1 MRTVAIGALALAVA
15 AAAVFGL
22 LTERF
27 RYFDY
32 EGATC
37 ASDGLNA
44 VVELRGSFSPDAPAV
59 RGAPYFLRIEL
70 NQRVADVAVIRP
82 VIISTHDGLV
92 VANIAP
98 PNIQKTDDGR
108 TVLLVTGLDVPYED
122 LVLNMSL
129 RGGDSELAL
138 TCPMRRKYSEEIR
151 VPLWDRLLSA

>member
-1 MRTVAIGALALAVA
+1 MRKVAIGALALAVA
-15 AAAVFGL
+15 VVAVFGL

-59 RGAPYFLRIEL
+59 RGAPYFLRIVL
-70 NQRVADVAVIRP
+70 NQGVADVAVTRP
-82 VIISTHDGLV
+82 VIISTHDGQV

-98 PNIQKTDDGR
+98 PNIHKTDDGK
-108 TVLLVTGLDVPYED
+108 TVLLATGIHVPYED
-122 LVLNMSL
+122 LVLNTSL
-129 RGGDSELAL
+129 RGGGPEVAL
-138 TCPMRRKYSEEIR
+138 TCSMRRRYSEEIR